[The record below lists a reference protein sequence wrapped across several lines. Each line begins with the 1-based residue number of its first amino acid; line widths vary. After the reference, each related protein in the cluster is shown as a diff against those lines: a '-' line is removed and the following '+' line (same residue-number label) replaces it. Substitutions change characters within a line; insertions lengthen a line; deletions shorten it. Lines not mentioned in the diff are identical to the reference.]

1 MKILP
6 PRTLPRPARL
16 TLAALLPL
24 TLGLLGT
31 TGGPTAQA
39 QATPSVRTG
48 KVKACFIYV
57 GPVGDI
63 GWSYAHD
70 QARKKAEQALSWL
83 ETKYVESVPEGQATP
98 VIDRL
103 VRDGCQVIFTT
114 SFGFM
119 DQTLEAAKKYPNVIF
134 AHASGFKRAPNMATY
149 MADFYQIYYLNG
161 MMAAAVSKSGKLGYV
176 GAFPIPELKRHIS
189 AFALG
194 ARAVN
199 PRATVN
205 VKWINAWFDPNKA
218 REAAEALISEGN
230 DVLAF
235 TEDTATV
242 VQTAAARKVPSF
254 AHYTAMYRF
263 APDYTVSGQIVH
275 WDKIY
280 IDFLTKVRSGTY
292 TTKNLNKVD
301 YWNLLRGGAVELGAQ
316 EGMAI
321 NPKWVPQLRAAKIT
335 VAGKPTTVYDRV
347 LALKAD
353 MEKGGKFDPFTGPI
367 RDRNGILRV
376 PAGKVLSV
384 AELNNMAWVVPGVVG
399 QVADEPK
406 K

>member
-1 MKILP
+1 MKKPILKLSMLAATVP
-6 PRTLPRPARL
+6 V
-16 TLAALLPL
+16 TLA
-24 TLGLLGT
+24 LLGT
-31 TGGPTAQA
+31 AASPAAQA
-39 QATPSVRTG
+39 QTAA
-48 KVKACFIYV
+48 KLKACFIYV

-70 QARKKAEQALSWL
+70 EARKKTEKALPWL

-103 VRDGCQVIFTT
+103 VKDKCQVIFTT

-134 AHASGFKRAPNMATY
+134 AHTSGFKRAPNMATY

-161 MMAAAVSKSGKLGYV
+161 MMAAALSKTGKLGYV
-176 GAFPIPELKRHIS
+176 AAFPIPELKRHIS

-199 PRATVN
+199 PRAVVN
-205 VKWINAWFDPNKA
+205 VKWINAWVDPNKA

-230 DVLAF
+230 DALAF

-242 VQTAAARKVPSF
+242 VQTAASRKVPSF
-254 AHYTAMYRF
+254 GHYSPMYKF
-263 APDYTVSGQIVH
+263 APDYVVSGQLVH
-275 WDKIY
+275 WERIY
-280 IDFLTKVRSGTY
+280 IDFLTKVRNKTY
-292 TTKNLNKVD
+292 TTKNLQNVD
-301 YWNLLRGGAVELGAQ
+301 YWNLLRGGSVELGAQ
-316 EGMAI
+316 DGMAI
-321 NPKWVPQLRAAKIT
+321 NPKWVPQLKAAKMT
-335 VAGKPTTVYDRV
+335 VNGKQVSVYDRV
-347 LALKAD
+347 MALKAD

-367 RDRNGILRV
+367 KDRNGVVRV
-376 PAGKVLSV
+376 KAGKVSTIG
-384 AELNNMAWVVPGVVG
+384 ELNNMSWVAPGVAG

-406 K
+406 

>member
-1 MKILP
+1 MKKTI
-6 PRTLPRPARL
+6 
-16 TLAALLPL
+16 LAALPV
-24 TLGLLGT
+24 TLALLGT
-31 TGGPTAQA
+31 AASPAAQA
-39 QATPSVRTG
+39 QQTA
-48 KVKACFIYV
+48 KLKACFIYV

-70 QARKKAEQALSWL
+70 EARKKTEKALPWL

-103 VRDGCQVIFTT
+103 VKDNCKVIFTT

-161 MMAAAVSKSGKLGYV
+161 MMAAAVSKSDKLGYV
-176 GAFPIPELKRHIS
+176 AAFPVPELKRHIS

-199 PRATVN
+199 PKATVS

-218 REAAEALISEGN
+218 REAAESLISEGAGA
-230 DVLAF
+230 LAF

-242 VQTAAARKVPSF
+242 VQTAAARKIPSF
-254 AHYTAMYRF
+254 AHYSPMYKF
-263 APDYTVSGQIVH
+263 APDYVVSGQIVH
-275 WDKIY
+275 WEKIY
-280 IDFLTKVRSGTY
+280 IDFLTKVRSGKY
-292 TTKNLNKVD
+292 TAKNLQNVD
-301 YWNLLRGGAVELGAQ
+301 YWNLLKGGSVELGAQ
-316 EGMAI
+316 DGMAI
-321 NPKWVPQLRAAKIT
+321 NPKWVPALKAKSMT
-335 VAGKPTTVYDRV
+335 VNGKKTTVYDRV
-347 LALKAD
+347 MALKTE
-353 MEKGGKFDPFTGPI
+353 MEKGGKFDPFTGPLK
-367 RDRNGILRV
+367 DRNGILRV
-376 PAGKVLSV
+376 PAGKVASV
-384 AELNNMAWVVPGVVG
+384 AELNNMAWVVPGVTG
-399 QVADEPK
+399 QIADEPK